1 MAKKSVV
8 LVSGGLDS
16 AVALFYA
23 KKKGYDCHC
32 LSFDYGQKHKR
43 ELRHARKLASLAGAK
58 FSVVNLRLPW
68 KGGSTLIGRNSAI
81 PMDRSAPEIKRGNIP
96 STYVPAR
103 NSVFLSI
110 AASLAETI
118 GAGDIFIG
126 AHFEDSSGYP
136 DCRRDFLKSF
146 ERSIKLGTKS
156 GREKGI
162 RLRFPLLD
170 KSKKDIIILGNSLG
184 VPFEATWSCYKGDDQ
199 PCMRCDSCVL
209 RLKGFREAGMKD
221 PLLG

>member
-1 MAKKSVV
+1 LRKRSVV

-23 KKKGYDCHC
+23 KKKGFDCHC
-32 LSFDYGQKHKR
+32 LSFDYGQKHRR
-43 ELRHARKLASLAGAK
+43 ELYHARKLARMAKAK
-58 FSVVNLRLPW
+58 FSVVNLELPW
-68 KGGSTLIGRNSAI
+68 KGSALLGGKSAI
-81 PMDRSAPEIKRGNIP
+81 PMDRSALEIRRGNIP

-136 DCRRDFLKSF
+136 DCRREFLESF
-146 ERSIKLGTKS
+146 ERSLRFGTKR
-156 GREKGI
+156 GREKGM
-162 RLRFPLLD
+162 RLHFPLLD
-170 KSKKDIIILGNSLG
+170 KSKKDIIILGHSLA
-184 VPFEATWSCYKGDDQ
+184 VPFEETWSCYKGDKL

-209 RLKGFREAGMKD
+209 RAKGFAEAKMKD
-221 PLLG
+221 PLLR

>member
-23 KKKGYDCHC
+23 KKAGYDCHC
-32 LSFDYGQKHKR
+32 LSFDYGQKHRR
-43 ELRHARKLASLAGAK
+43 EIYHARKLANLAKAK
-58 FSVVNLRLPW
+58 FSLVNLELPW
-68 KGGSTLIGRNSAI
+68 KGSALLNRRSAI
-81 PMDRSAPEIKRGNIP
+81 PMGRSAYEIRRGSIP

-118 GAGDIFIG
+118 GSGDIFIG
-126 AHFEDSSGYP
+126 AHLEDSSGYP

-146 ERSIKLGTKS
+146 ERSLKLGTKR

-162 RLRFPLLD
+162 RLHFPLLG
-170 KSKKDIIILGNSLG
+170 KSKKDIIIMGCSLG
-184 VPFEATWSCYKGDDQ
+184 VPFEATWSCYKGDES

-209 RLKGFREAGMKD
+209 RLKGFSEAGMKD
-221 PLLG
+221 PLLR